1 MSLIRFSLED
11 GYANSSVLGWRRS
24 CLETLYYTG
33 RLVEYYATEKL
44 AKIASGLQRSE
55 CMQLVQM
62 SSWCGQGPFWGWEL
76 ERIKRQNNYFQL
88 YEDLTH
94 LFCPLFS
101 VKGKVEVRNG
111 YFWSGDSQV
120 VAKMLCFLWTAPL
133 LLYRTCG
140 FSNWHN
146 RCWSKCK
153 PKCSHFGQENPIS
166 IEFWNKSLWE
176 QS

>member
-1 MSLIRFSLED
+1 MED
-11 GYANSSVLGWRRS
+11 GYGNSALLGWGRS
-24 CLETLYYTG
+24 CLETLYCTG
-33 RLVEYYATEKL
+33 RAGRVLCNWEACQNCFWSSKVKVYA
-44 AKIASGLQRSE
+44 ASTNVIMMWAR
-55 CMQLVQM
+55 
-62 SSWCGQGPFWGWEL
+62 PFWEL
-76 ERIKRQNNYFQL
+76 EIRIKRQNNYFQL

-94 LFCPLFS
+94 IFCPLFS

-120 VAKMLCFLWTAPL
+120 VAKMFYFLWTAPL

-166 IEFWNKSLWE
+166 IEFWKKSLWE